1 MTTPPPGAGAPRA
14 GQAQAQAGQPSAE
27 PAQPTAQPPAAPLP
41 DWLAGGLVFLASAT
55 VLVLEIVGLRLIAP
69 YIGITLETSSAIIGF
84 ALAAIAAGAWTG
96 GRLADETQPRRWL
109 GLLLLAGGALMMLVP
124 PVVAR
129 AGQQVT
135 GTGAGG
141 VLFLAG
147 VAVFFP
153 AAVLSAVPPM
163 VVKLQLASLTR
174 TGTVV
179 GRLSGIGTV
188 GAIAGT
194 FLTGFVLVTVLPSSL
209 ILVGTGGLLLVAGV
223 ALSAYLRSTG
233 VSRRVTAAVVV
244 VGLATAGLTVFGSRL
259 CEVETSYH
267 CVRVVADPA
276 RPTGQLL
283 LLDSLR
289 HSYVDAEDPTY
300 LEFNYVNAIAAVAD
314 TLAPAGEP
322 LSTLHIGGGGL
333 TIPRYLAA
341 TRPGGRNV
349 VLEVDPGVAEVAL
362 GLRPPTGPDVDVR
375 IVDGRVGL
383 AQQPDAGYDFVV
395 GDAFGGLSVPW
406 HLTTREAVQQVRR
419 TLRPD
424 GVYALNVIDYPP
436 AGFARAELATMLS
449 EFDEVAVVATAGAL
463 DLTVG
468 GNYVILAA
476 AQELPLTEIAGR
488 LDQRGSLLQILA
500 GDELAQLVA
509 DSPVLTD
516 DYAPVDQLL
525 TPYG

>member
-1 MTTPPPGAGAPRA
+1 M
-14 GQAQAQAGQPSAE
+14 
-27 PAQPTAQPPAAPLP
+27 P
-41 DWLAGGLVFLASAT
+41 DWLAGALVFLASAA

-69 YIGITLETSSAIIGF
+69 YIGITLETSSAIIGV

-96 GRLADETQPRRWL
+96 GRLADETDPRRRL

-129 AGQQVT
+129 AGQELA

-141 VLFLAG
+141 VLFLAAL
-147 VAVFFP
+147 AVFFP

-163 VVKLQLASLTR
+163 VVKLQLASLSR

-194 FLTGFVLVTVLPSSL
+194 FLTGFVLVTLIPSRL
-209 ILVGTGGLLLVAGV
+209 ILIGTGGVLLVAGAAV
-223 ALSAYLRSTG
+223 SAYLRTAGSD
-233 VSRRVTAAVVV
+233 RRAAAAILV
-244 VGLATAGLTVFGSRL
+244 VGVLTAGLTVFGSRL
-259 CEVETSYH
+259 CDVETSYH
-267 CVRVVADPA
+267 CARVVSDPA
-276 RPTGQLL
+276 RPTGRLL
-283 LLDSLR
+283 LLDTLR

-300 LEFNYVNAIAAVAD
+300 LEFNYVNAIASVAD
-314 TLAPAGEP
+314 VIAPPGEP
-322 LSTLHIGGGGL
+322 LVTLHIGGGGL

-349 VLEVDPGVAEVAL
+349 VLEVDPGVAEIAQD
-362 GLRPPTGPDVDVR
+362 LRPPLGSDLNLR

-383 AQQPDAGYDFVV
+383 GQQGDDAFDLVV

-406 HLTTREAVQQVRR
+406 HLTTREAVQEVRR
-419 TLRPD
+419 TLRSD

-436 AGFARAELATMLS
+436 GDFARAEMATVLS
-449 EFDEVAVVATAGAL
+449 EFDHVAVVATAGGL
-463 DLTVG
+463 DLSVG
-468 GNYVILAA
+468 GNYVIVASD
-476 AQELPLTEIAGR
+476 QELPLTAIQAR
-488 LDQRGSLLQILA
+488 LDEREAPLQILA
-500 GDELAQLVA
+500 GTGLTEFVG
-509 DSPVLTD
+509 DSAVLTD

-525 TPYG
+525 TPYR